1 MSVLTDVAHTI
12 ELSVAP
18 VFLLAGV
25 GAFLNVVTSR
35 LGRAVDRARVL
46 EERLA
51 ADQEGVENRR
61 IRDELQVLDRRMT
74 LAQRSIVLFCFSALL
89 VCVLV
94 ATLFIAEFSGLPL
107 GMLVGMLFVG
117 AMIALI
123 GGLALFLAEVSI
135 ATRILRVRA
144 ELIMKK

>member
-51 ADQEGVENRR
+51 ADQEGAENPR